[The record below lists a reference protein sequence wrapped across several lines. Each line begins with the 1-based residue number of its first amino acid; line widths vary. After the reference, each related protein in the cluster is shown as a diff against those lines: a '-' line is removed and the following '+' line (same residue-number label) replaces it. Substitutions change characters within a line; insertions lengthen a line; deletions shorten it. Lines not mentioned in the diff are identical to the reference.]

1 MAPASG
7 YPGEATG
14 DARGKAKK
22 GKAGQR
28 GVERGGRTLLRM
40 NRLASVV
47 RLYLAPSQ
55 VKLESV
61 GLRIFWKRQ
70 FHRLAEATPGQR
82 WKGHGG
88 GVPDAP
94 DAKSSSG
101 TP

>member
-70 FHRLAEATPGQR
+70 FHRLASGR
-82 WKGHGG
+82 GHTRPALEGAWRRG
-88 GVPDAP
+88 AGRPRCQV
-94 DAKSSSG
+94 
-101 TP
+101 